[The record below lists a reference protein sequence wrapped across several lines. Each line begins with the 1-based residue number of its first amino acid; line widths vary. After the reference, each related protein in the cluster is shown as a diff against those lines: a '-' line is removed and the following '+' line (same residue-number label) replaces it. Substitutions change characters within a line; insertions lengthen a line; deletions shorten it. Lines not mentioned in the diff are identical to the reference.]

1 MRRFLPLLALLVS
14 TVASGQ
20 SIKFGLHGNMFN
32 SDINSTIQRISGI
45 PTTSTQVQ
53 VALDQIYGLGVG
65 GGIHFDLAIS
75 VLSIRISGDYLTLS
89 PDKDKFKNYVQVV
102 VPGLPVQF
110 VDGGRVDMYSGNA
123 NAKLTVIPL
132 PVFKPYVTGG
142 IGLAHVKAQ
151 DVKLSVGSLTLPP
164 VTILKE
170 QTVGTF
176 NAGAGI
182 DLAFSG
188 VTIFLELK
196 ANWILLDEGTS
207 TFVPIVTAGLTF

>member
-1 MRRFLPLLALLVS
+1 MRRFLPLLVLLVS

-45 PTTSTQVQ
+45 PTTSSQVQ

-75 VLSIRISGDYLTLS
+75 VLSIRVSGDYLTLS

-176 NAGAGI
+176 NAGAGL
-182 DLAFSG
+182 DLALSG

>member
-1 MRRFLPLLALLVS
+1 MRRFLPLLVLLVS

-20 SIKFGLHGNMFN
+20 SIKFGLHGNLFN

-45 PTTSTQVQ
+45 PTTSSQVQ

-65 GGIHFDLAIS
+65 GGVHIDLAIS
-75 VLSIRISGDYLTLS
+75 ILSIRVSGDYLTLS

-182 DLAFSG
+182 DLALSG

>member
-1 MRRFLPLLALLVS
+1 
-14 TVASGQ
+14 
-20 SIKFGLHGNMFN
+20 MFN

-45 PTTSTQVQ
+45 PTTSSQVQ

-75 VLSIRISGDYLTLS
+75 VLSIRVSGDYLTLS

-176 NAGAGI
+176 NAGAGL
-182 DLAFSG
+182 DLALSG